1 MNNKNNAKYAFYYLL
16 SLVSLIFMGLSVG
29 MIAFGIINKSIVD
42 TLNSYSGNY
51 DSQLRFAI
59 SALFIAAPMF
69 YVITRLINKGLKN
82 DELAKDSGIRRW
94 LTYFIL
100 LISFLIILGSFI
112 TVINNFLSGEMT
124 VRFILKAITVLLISG
139 SVFSFYLY
147 DMKREIDQS
156 RNKVVMVF
164 TWASVALVL
173 AAFIAAW
180 FFVESP
186 AISRARRLDQN
197 LMNNIYSLESAVNNF
212 YEINK
217 TLPESLATL
226 ENSEVYLSKRMLAD
240 PDNQEPIVYNK
251 LSDKTFEFCATFR
264 MDSTTDDMNS
274 GYRGDNKDH
283 QAGYQCLPGLLYSVP
298 DAAILKY

>member
-69 YVITRLINKGLKN
+69 YVITRLINKGLRSE
-82 DELAKDSGIRRW
+82 ELAKDSGIRRW

-147 DMKREIDQS
+147 DMKREINQS
-156 RNKVVMVF
+156 RDMVVMIF
-164 TWASVALVL
+164 TWASAALVL

-226 ENSEVYLSKRMLAD
+226 ENSEVYLSKRMLTD
-240 PDNQEPIVYNK
+240 PDSQEPIVYNK

-274 GYRGDNKDH
+274 GYRGDNKNH
-283 QAGYQCLPGLLYSVP
+283 QAGYQCVSGLLYSTP
-298 DAAILKY
+298 DPAILKY